1 MSVQEPHTD
10 QSAHPSVVIATIGTS
25 VVVSHG
31 TSVGTSHGTSVGPSH
46 GTSVAAPLIYI
57 IILPYKSLI
66 QKHHYIL

>member
-1 MSVQEPHTD
+1 MSVQELHTD

-25 VVVSHG
+25 VVVSH
-31 TSVGTSHGTSVGPSH
+31 GTSHGTSVGPSH